1 MKNQKIKMIN
11 NQLYDDS
18 DIYLEYEITNER
30 VFNTYTPIN
39 NMKEFMDR
47 VVAEV
52 ARQEKNCVE
61 IIHHR
66 NECLNPANDKLVS
79 NDIITFAA

>member
-1 MKNQKIKMIN
+1 MKNQKIEMID
-11 NQLYDDS
+11 NQLYYDS

-39 NMKEFMDR
+39 DMKEFMDR

-52 ARQEKNCVE
+52 TRQEENCIDIV
-61 IIHHR
+61 HHR
-66 NECLNPANDKLVS
+66 SECLDPANEKLVS